1 MRSLHA
7 ATLLAGA
14 ALVIALAGCASPA
27 HVVERTPTGGT
38 VAVPDYQHRSEALA
52 LIREEAGPNY
62 SIVDEKT
69 VETGLDTKTVT
80 EAGTGSLATRISSW
94 FTGVKQV
101 AKTDTKTEKSTE
113 WRITYE
119 VKPGNS
125 PPAIHP

>member
-1 MRSLHA
+1 MGRGIVLGLFA
-7 ATLLAGA
+7 A
-14 ALVIALAGCASPA
+14 VSIALAGCASPA
-27 HVVERTPTGGT
+27 HVVERNPTGGT
-38 VAVPDYQHRSEALA
+38 VAVPDYQHRDEALA

-101 AKTDTKTEKSTE
+101 AKTDTKTEKATE

-125 PPAIHP
+125 PPASHP